1 MARLGLSSRAETNLN
16 QVLEVQ
22 RFCLLFLH
30 SLGRQRPFSLR
41 HVAAGDWLSFQ
52 ATVQVRNKLVSA
64 YHDIMY
70 MQVCGR
76 TAVL

>member
-30 SLGRQRPFSLR
+30 SLDRTRPLGL
-41 HVAAGDWLSFQ
+41 A
-52 ATVQVRNKLVSA
+52 
-64 YHDIMY
+64 
-70 MQVCGR
+70 
-76 TAVL
+76 